1 MRNALL
7 LFDIIIVDKSEG
19 GKRRIILTRCLFT
32 KTVVVQSS
40 CKMTLKIDFSC
51 LDGKS
56 KEVD

>member
-40 CKMTLKIDFSC
+40 CKMTLMIDFSC

-56 KEVD
+56 K